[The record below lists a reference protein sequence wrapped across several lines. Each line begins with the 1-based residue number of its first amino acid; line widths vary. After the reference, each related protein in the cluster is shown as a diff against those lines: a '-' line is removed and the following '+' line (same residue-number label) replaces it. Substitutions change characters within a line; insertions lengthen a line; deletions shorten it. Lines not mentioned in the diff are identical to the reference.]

1 MQSKMRAF
9 KRGHMDAFG
18 LVVPKH
24 KTTKNRKGQRYV
36 MQTIVLHAIASDANQ
51 KCVKTIVREREK

>member
-18 LVVPKH
+18 LLPRH

-51 KCVKTIVREREK
+51 KCVKTIIREREK

>member
-9 KRGHMDAFG
+9 KRGHMNAFG
-18 LVVPKH
+18 LLPKH

-51 KCVKTIVREREK
+51 KCVKTIIREKEN